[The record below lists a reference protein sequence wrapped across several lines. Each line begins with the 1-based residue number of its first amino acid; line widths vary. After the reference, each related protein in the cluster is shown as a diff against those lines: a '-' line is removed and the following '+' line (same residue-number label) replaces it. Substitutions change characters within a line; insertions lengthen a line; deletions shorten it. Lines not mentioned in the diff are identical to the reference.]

1 MRCNTGSAGSCSM
14 PSHRTWI
21 PSDRRHRSAASRRAS
36 SSSALIDWNTCPRR
50 NPYTQLIQRRR
61 RTFQARNLGTQRPQC
76 HLLGSST
83 TQPPSL
89 LQQCRHHSEISRA
102 VCPFLLRKFDSGR
115 PPGLPLSQGH
125 GHRHAA
131 WQEVCDLCLN
141 RPLCGNCKQRHCPN
155 PSLSRRH

>member
-14 PSHRTWI
+14 PSRRTSNL
-21 PSDRRHRSAASRRAS
+21 SDRRHRAAASRRAS
-36 SSSALIDWNTCPRR
+36 SSSALIHWNTCPRR

-61 RTFQARNLGTQRPQC
+61 RIFQARSLGTQRPQG

-89 LQQCRHHSEISRA
+89 LQQCLHHSERSRA
-102 VCPFLLRKFDSGR
+102 VCPSLLHKFDSGR
-115 PPGLPLSQGH
+115 PLGLPPSQRH
-125 GHRHAA
+125 GHRHSAS
-131 WQEVCDLCLN
+131 QEVCDLYLN
-141 RPLCGNCKQRHCPN
+141 RPLCGNCKQSHCRN